1 MDIKLLALD
10 LDGTALH
17 SSNTLPPAV
26 AEAIESAAENGI
38 EIVAASGRPFGSM
51 PPEVLRLRGVNY
63 VISSNGAAIHD
74 RTGRWIHET
83 PLRESAVL
91 QLLALTADVDFFF
104 NDTATTEIYT
114 DNRYLCDPINL
125 CQLCTGLAR
134 RLERYAPLYLREPLP
149 P

>member
-17 SSNTLPPAV
+17 SNNTLSPAV

-38 EIVAASGRPFGSM
+38 EIVAASGRPYGSM

-74 RTGRWIHET
+74 RTGRRIHET

-91 QLLALTADVDFFF
+91 QLLALTADVHLIWEAFLDGE
-104 NDTATTEIYT
+104 TYT
-114 DNRYLCDPINL
+114 DNRYLCDPIKYG
-125 CQLCTGLAR
+125 CTPAYVSYVQG
-134 RLERYAPLYLREPLP
+134 
-149 P
+149 